1 MSNIYCYVDESGQH
15 TQGSFFGVAA
25 VIVKTVEMRDSGEN
39 MLLEVERTTEKGSV
53 KWTKTHYR
61 KKDQYL
67 RIIATLPELK
77 GCLFYSIYTD
87 TRDYVGATVDTIAR
101 MVQQQR
107 ADIETH
113 GLIIVIDGLDK
124 PEKQRIAKL
133 LKQAGVVYKKVRG
146 AKDEGSA
153 WIRLADAI
161 AGFSWDVNKDK
172 PYTQNLHSDMQQRG
186 FLIQL

>member
-15 TQGSFFGVAA
+15 TQGDFFSVAA

-39 MLLEVERTTEKGSV
+39 TLLEVERTTEKGST

-61 KKDQYL
+61 KKVQYL
-67 RIIATLPELK
+67 KTISALSELK

-101 MVQQQR
+101 TVQQR
-107 ADIETH
+107 TINAEIYE
-113 GLIIVIDGLDK
+113 LIVVIDGLDK
-124 PEKQRIAKL
+124 QERQQITKQ

-153 WIRLADAI
+153 WIRLADAV
-161 AGFSWDVNKDK
+161 AGFNWDVYKNK
-172 PYTQNLHSDMQQRG
+172 PYTQDLRSELQPE
-186 FLIQL
+186 FFIQL